1 MTSKKSHTSRSVT
14 EKRTGAL
21 GFYSHSKQT
30 TTPEDQEGIN
40 IRYSLPDSTI
50 SIRADTNNWD
60 NRLQEFLGKLAWA
73 LGSTWG
79 LPYNPGTLAHLIIE
93 SNPDWVTLVLD
104 FQEVY
109 EKALHAPA
117 IYDEPSQT
125 WYRAGIKL
133 R

>member
-1 MTSKKSHTSRSVT
+1 MTSKKLHTSQSAT
-14 EKRTGAL
+14 EKPTG
-21 GFYSHSKQT
+21 GPGSFSHSKQT
-30 TTPEDQEGIN
+30 TTPAEKGGIN

-79 LPYNPGTLAHLIIE
+79 LPYQPGTLANLIIE
-93 SNPDWVTLVLD
+93 TNPDWVTLVLD
-104 FQEVY
+104 FHEVY

-125 WYRAGIKL
+125 WYRAGIKID
-133 R
+133 